1 MTAHPST
8 STTKSGIIK
17 FDNVAFSVGINNLPA
32 FKSTGKFVCE
42 NNGTYLISTSI
53 ASRSIDAHYF
63 IYLNGIEISTTLI
76 GFNANRP
83 SLWYYTGSVVLVLP
97 LRLKDSVWVHYP
109 GNFYIYNGLWS
120 TFTIVKI

>member
-8 STTKSGIIK
+8 FTTKSGIIK

-42 NNGTYLISTSI
+42 NDGTYLISTSI
-53 ASRSIDAHYF
+53 ASSTIDANYV
-63 IYLNGIEISTTLI
+63 IYLNGNAISTTFI
-76 GFNANRP
+76 GYNHNKP

-97 LRLKDSVWVHYP
+97 LRSKDSVWVHYP
-109 GNFYIYNGLWS
+109 NSYNIYNGLWS